1 MKKHKNTF
9 AKFCQFIYLSF
20 SNFTKNNLWES
31 AASCSF
37 GFVFSFIPISL
48 IILTLMVWLL
58 KISPGIY
65 TYVMQIAKTIEP
77 VFDVKPYI
85 SQIMRTNKFTVLDI
99 FLSFW
104 IIWMARRLF
113 SSIVRAMSKIFRSV
127 SKRKNIFNQLFM
139 FLAEFFLIFVVV
151 IVVLFAFLFNQ
162 FFSLPFFDQIK
173 TYLPPLFKI
182 NSNVIITALMYSII
196 FILTVCAYKFLSGTK
211 PRFTLCLFYS
221 LICTASFF
229 VINLFLRKFLNY
241 SNYNF
246 IYGAISTLIIMM
258 FTVFI
263 FFYLFLF
270 CAQMI
275 YVSQFFN
282 ILLQS
287 EIYLLPEYD
296 SKNFMGILKRIL
308 FINPSVIQTDENTVH
323 CKKDSILYDV
333 GDDSNFVYY
342 LKHGTV
348 CEISEKTIVY
358 FDQGDFFG
366 EVDSILKKSRNSCI
380 KAISDC
386 EIIKIPADEFNN
398 LILQNPRAASK
409 ALSKV
414 SSYAA
419 SIYGLN
425 SDYML

>member
-139 FLAEFFLIFVVV
+139 FLAEFFLIFVV
-151 IVVLFAFLFNQ
+151 
-162 FFSLPFFDQIK
+162 K
-173 TYLPPLFKI
+173 
-182 NSNVIITALMYSII
+182 
-196 FILTVCAYKFLSGTK
+196 
-211 PRFTLCLFYS
+211 
-221 LICTASFF
+221 
-229 VINLFLRKFLNY
+229 
-241 SNYNF
+241 
-246 IYGAISTLIIMM
+246 
-258 FTVFI
+258 
-263 FFYLFLF
+263 
-270 CAQMI
+270 
-275 YVSQFFN
+275 
-282 ILLQS
+282 
-287 EIYLLPEYD
+287 
-296 SKNFMGILKRIL
+296 
-308 FINPSVIQTDENTVH
+308 
-323 CKKDSILYDV
+323 
-333 GDDSNFVYY
+333 
-342 LKHGTV
+342 
-348 CEISEKTIVY
+348 
-358 FDQGDFFG
+358 
-366 EVDSILKKSRNSCI
+366 
-380 KAISDC
+380 
-386 EIIKIPADEFNN
+386 
-398 LILQNPRAASK
+398 
-409 ALSKV
+409 
-414 SSYAA
+414 
-419 SIYGLN
+419 
-425 SDYML
+425 